1 MNEMIE
7 KARTIQEKRK
17 NFSGKE
23 KVDYSYLK
31 EWRSARSLLN
41 DKHFNEMLEKNE
53 MTEEEFAYSLQP
65 TTDIENQ
72 EGDEWYEVYSEVMEQ
87 FKDDYIDVE
96 AGVGIAALPFSIFFK
111 NKIEAVIDNL
121 KNIKVADI
129 VLERF
134 IEAHVTEM
142 FGITGK
148 LVALKLAYY
157 KQRNEFKAKEEREQF
172 NEFLNYSFGKKDNF
186 EKFYEEYPVAARVAT
201 VRTLYLI
208 DNYSAILKHLDKD
221 YKEIE
226 KFLEKE
232 NLELT
237 DISLSTGDSH
247 AQGNSVSILK
257 FEDKKLVYKPKDLRI
272 NQAFEAFI
280 DWYSKSSN
288 LLDIRIPKGIY
299 KETYAYNEFIEKK
312 YCKSDEEVERFYT
325 RYGYLVAICYLL
337 NINDLHLEN
346 IIAHGEHPII
356 IDMETLFQIPAPIG
370 EKSMQYKVAKH
381 LELDSVA
388 CSLLLPKQLHMGMK
402 ESINLSALNGTG
414 VELSQEVLAP
424 KNVNTPD
431 FHYGNVK
438 GHFAGGDNIPK
449 FNENEEVDVSKY
461 NLVII
466 DAFETFMNYVKA
478 HRREALVALEA
489 FKGKKVR
496 SLLKSTER
504 YASMIRYA
512 DHPNYNRDMKYRERL
527 MLNIWA
533 YPYKDKRI
541 IKSEVD
547 DLIFNDI
554 PIFFTYTDSTDVID
568 SHGNSYPEYH
578 EVSGYQVA
586 REKIEQLSEETINFQ
601 KTIMIL
607 SLGIADQYLNIK
619 DRRKKLIKDVKKVNY
634 IYRAAQLADKVME
647 TAYQNDEEC
656 IFINLDCDSRE
667 HWGLVPSDIGVYSG
681 LSGIAIV
688 YLELYRKTQE
698 KRFLDCYH
706 KLMKT
711 AVKNTKHTTFES
723 AFTGWLS
730 PVYPMI
736 LEKIY
741 LNTVCDLDYLK
752 RTVSHLDK
760 VTVENLDKLK
770 HHDYIAGF
778 AGIVRLLKLTQRYL
792 PEANLSDETVE
803 KFYSILIKRSKD
815 TFEKKDAKLG
825 MAHGISGMAYGLV
838 SSGNYNQ
845 ELIKKMLDYEYHLEV
860 NPAKDYKWCW
870 GYPGMLQARMAINR
884 IDSGCIDKEQL
895 NDLLNRFEKLLDTSM
910 NSDTLCHGNG
920 SIVTTLRMLYD
931 TTKDEK
937 WMKYLELYMSNINM
951 HALYEGYKV
960 PKIGDIESK
969 GVFDGI
975 YGVVWMYLYATGNM
989 NNILLLETEA
999 QF

>member
-7 KARTIQEKRK
+7 RARTTKEKRK
-17 NFSGKE
+17 SFSGNE
-23 KVDYSYLK
+23 NVDYSYLK
-31 EWRSARSLLN
+31 EWRSVRTLLN
-41 DKHFNEMLEKNE
+41 DKYFNEMLDESGI
-53 MTEEEFAYSLQP
+53 TEEEFAYSLQP
-65 TTDIENQ
+65 TTDLENQ
-72 EGDEWYEVYSEVMEQ
+72 EGDEWYEVYSEVIDQ
-87 FKDDYIDVE
+87 FKDEYIDLE
-96 AGVGIAALPFSIFFK
+96 AGVGIAALPFSIYLK
-111 NKIEAVIDNL
+111 NKIEKVIENL
-121 KNIKVADI
+121 KNIKVAEN
-129 VLERF
+129 VLDKF

-157 KQRNEFKAKEEREQF
+157 KHQNEFKAKEEKEQF
-172 NEFLNYSFGKKDNF
+172 KEFLNYSFGTKENIK
-186 EKFYEEYPVAARVAT
+186 KFYEEYPVAARVAT

-208 DNYSAILKHLDKD
+208 ENYSAILKHLDED
-221 YKEIE
+221 HKEIE

-288 LLDIRIPKGIY
+288 LLEIRIPRGIY
-299 KETYAYNEFIEKK
+299 RETYAYNEFIEKK
-312 YCKSDEEVERFYT
+312 FCKSDEEVERFYT

-370 EKSMQYKVAKH
+370 EKSVSYKVAKY

-388 CSLLLPKQLHMGMK
+388 CSLLLPKQLHMGMQ
-402 ESINLSALNGTG
+402 EAINLSALNGTG

-424 KNVNTPD
+424 QNINTPD
-431 FHYGNVK
+431 FHYGNIK
-438 GHFAGGDNIPK
+438 GHFAGGDNIPQ
-449 FNENEEVDVSKY
+449 FNENEDVDISRY

-466 DAFETFMNYVKA
+466 DAFEKFMNYVKD
-478 HRREALVALEA
+478 HKNEALAALEA
-489 FKGKKVR
+489 FKGKKIR

-512 DHPNYNRDMKYRERL
+512 DHPNYNSDMKYRERL
-527 MLNIWA
+527 MMNIWA

-541 IKSEVD
+541 INSEVD

-554 PIFFTYTDSTDVID
+554 PIFFTYTDSKDVID
-568 SHGNSYPEYH
+568 SHGNSYPKYH
-578 EVSGYQVA
+578 EISGYEVA
-586 REKIEQLSEETINFQ
+586 REKIEQVSEETINFQ

-607 SLGIADQYLNIK
+607 SLGIADPYLNEK
-619 DRRKKLIKDVKKVNY
+619 NRRSKLVKDVKKVDH
-634 IYRAAQLADKVME
+634 IYQAVQLADKVME
-647 TAYQNDEEC
+647 TAYQDDKEC
-656 IFINLDCDSRE
+656 TFINFDCDSSE
-667 HWGLVPSDIGVYSG
+667 HWGFVPADVGVYSG

-688 YLELYRKTQE
+688 YMELYRKTHE
-698 KRFLDCYH
+698 KRFLYCYH

-711 AVKNTKHTTFES
+711 AVKNAKQTIFES
-723 AFTGWLS
+723 AYTGWLS

-741 LNTVCDLDYLK
+741 LNTVYDLDYLK

-770 HHDYIAGF
+770 HHDYVAGF
-778 AGIVRLLKLTQRYL
+778 AGIVRLLRLIQKFL
-792 PEANLSDETVE
+792 PEVNLSDETVE
-803 KFYSILIKRSKD
+803 KFNALLIKRGKES
-815 TFEKKDAKLG
+815 FEKKEAKLG
-825 MAHGISGMAYGLV
+825 MAHGISGVAYGLV
-838 SSGNYNQ
+838 SSGNYSQ

-860 NPAKDYKWCW
+860 NPEKNYKWCW
-870 GYPGMLQARMAINR
+870 GYPGMLQARMAIGR
-884 IDSGCIDKEQL
+884 IDSDCIDKNQF
-895 NDLLNRFEKLLDTSM
+895 NDLLNHFEELLDTAM
-910 NSDTLCHGNG
+910 ESDTLCHGNG
-920 SIVTTLRMLYD
+920 SIVTTLRMLYESTGD
-931 TTKDEK
+931 DK

-951 HALYEGYKV
+951 HALFEGYKV
-960 PKIGDIESK
+960 PRIGGVESK
-969 GVFDGI
+969 GLFDGI
-975 YGVVWMYLYATGNM
+975 YGVVWMYLYATGNV
-989 NNILLLETEA
+989 NNILLLEAEA
-999 QF
+999 KN